1 MNPKPTSPD
10 FSLQRRSLPD
20 VDPPVD
26 LWSRIERAHGMRASL
41 RRRRRLAGIA
51 LLAVAACATTI
62 GYWQL
67 HATKSVAPDP
77 VDWQARAEALEL
89 QLYAMQRDN
98 QFGNAGSHGLESELG
113 EIDQSLQTAYESG
126 AAANVLVPLWKR
138 RSELL
143 DTLIVARKQNLVLTR
158 I

>member
-1 MNPKPTSPD
+1 MNQKPTNPG
-10 FSLQRRSLPD
+10 FSLQRQSLPD
-20 VDPPVD
+20 VDPPAD
-26 LWSRIERAHGMRASL
+26 LWSRIERAHGRRTSL

-51 LLAVAACATTI
+51 LLAVAACATTV

-67 HATKSVAPDP
+67 HARTSVAPEA

-98 QFGNAGSHGLESELG
+98 QFGNAGSHGLETELG

-126 AAANVLVPLWKR
+126 APANVLVPLWKR

-143 DTLIVARKQNLVLTR
+143 DTLIVARKQNLILTR

>member
-1 MNPKPTSPD
+1 MNPKPNNPG
-10 FSLQRRSLPD
+10 FSLQRKSLPD
-20 VDPPVD
+20 VDPPSD
-26 LWSRIERAHGMRASL
+26 LWSRIERAHGTRVSL

-51 LLAVAACATTI
+51 LFAVCACATTI

-67 HATKSVAPDP
+67 HARTATAPEV

-98 QFGNAGSHGLESELG
+98 QFGNAGSHGLETELG

-126 AAANVLVPLWKR
+126 ASANVLVPLWKR

-143 DTLIVARKQNLVLTR
+143 DTLIVARKQNLILTR